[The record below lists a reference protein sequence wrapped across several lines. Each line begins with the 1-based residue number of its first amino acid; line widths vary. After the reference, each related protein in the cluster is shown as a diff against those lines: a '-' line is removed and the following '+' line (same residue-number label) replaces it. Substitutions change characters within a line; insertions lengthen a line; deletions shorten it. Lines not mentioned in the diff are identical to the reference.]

1 MLRLKKSG
9 QENEIAGL
17 GRPSL
22 THMYG
27 SSPDEYM
34 MYLLKQDMG
43 EAENSLPVLDLFRY
57 LKIVSLFLFRFHGDL
72 SFTCFYFSKK
82 CLIYL

>member
-9 QENEIAGL
+9 QENEIPGL

-43 EAENSLPVLDLFRY
+43 EAESTLPVLDLFRY
-57 LKIVSLFLFRFHGDL
+57 DCHYVAPPFIMRGGGNE
-72 SFTCFYFSKK
+72 
-82 CLIYL
+82 I